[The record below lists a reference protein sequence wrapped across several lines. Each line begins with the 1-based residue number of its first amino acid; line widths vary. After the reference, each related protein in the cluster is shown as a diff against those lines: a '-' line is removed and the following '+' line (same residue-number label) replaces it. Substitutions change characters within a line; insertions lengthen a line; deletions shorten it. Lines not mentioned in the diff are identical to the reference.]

1 MSRRILAISFFITVS
16 MALVSFQQSF
26 NVNKSKSIERG
37 KTVYETYCQSCHMED
52 GKGIE
57 AVFPPLAK
65 SPNLADKNRLLKIII
80 QGMRGPIKVNNVNYD
95 GEMPG
100 TVLTDQ
106 QAADVANY
114 IRNSWGNKAESIL
127 PGQVQP
133 ALKAT
138 VKGYQKYNP

>member
-1 MSRRILAISFFITVS
+1 MSKRITAIVFLMTISIV
-16 MALVSFQQSF
+16 LVSFQQSF
-26 NVNKSKSIERG
+26 TVNKSKSIERG

-52 GKGIE
+52 GNGME

-65 SPNLADKNRLLKIII
+65 SPNLADKNRLLKIIV

-100 TVLTDQ
+100 TVLTDE

-114 IRNSWGNKAESIL
+114 IRNSWGNKAETIL
-127 PGQVQP
+127 PSQVQP

-138 VKGYQKYNP
+138 VKGYQKY

>member
-1 MSRRILAISFFITVS
+1 MSKRIIAIVFLMTISIV
-16 MALVSFQQSF
+16 LVSFQQSF
-26 NVNKSKSIERG
+26 NVNKSIERG
-37 KTVYETYCQSCHMED
+37 KTVYETYCQSCHTED
-52 GKGIE
+52 GKGME

-65 SPNLADKNRLLKIII
+65 SPNLADKNRLLKIIV

-100 TVLTDQ
+100 TVLTDE

-114 IRNSWGNKAESIL
+114 IRNSWGNKAAPIL
-127 PGQVQP
+127 PAQVQP

-138 VKGYQKYNP
+138 VKGYQKY

>member
-1 MSRRILAISFFITVS
+1 MTMSKRIIAIVFLMTISIV
-16 MALVSFQQSF
+16 LVSFQQSF
-26 NVNKSKSIERG
+26 NVNKSIERG

-52 GKGIE
+52 GKGME

-65 SPNLADKNRLLKIII
+65 SPNLADKNRLLKIIV

-100 TVLTDQ
+100 TVLTDE

-114 IRNSWGNKAESIL
+114 IRNSWGNKAAPIL
-127 PGQVQP
+127 PAQVQP

-138 VKGYQKYNP
+138 VKGYQKY

>member
-1 MSRRILAISFFITVS
+1 MSKRILAISFLMTISIV
-16 MALVSFQQSF
+16 LVSFQQGF
-26 NVNKSKSIERG
+26 NVNKSIERG

-52 GKGIE
+52 GKGME

-65 SPNLADKNRLLKIII
+65 SANLADKNRLLKIIV
-80 QGMRGPIKVNNVNYD
+80 QGMRGPVKVNNVIYN

-100 TVLTDQ
+100 NVLSNE

-114 IRNSWGNKAESIL
+114 IRNSWGNKAAPIL
-127 PGQVQP
+127 PAQVQP

-138 VKGYQKYNP
+138 VKGYQKY

>member
-1 MSRRILAISFFITVS
+1 MNRRITIISCLITISIV
-16 MALVSFQQSF
+16 LVSFEQSF

-37 KTVYETYCQSCHMED
+37 KTVYENYCQSCHMED
-52 GKGIE
+52 GMGME

-65 SPNLADKNRLLKIII
+65 SPNMADKNRLLKIII
-80 QGMRGPIKVNNVNYD
+80 QGMRGPVKVNNITYD

-100 TVLTDQ
+100 TVLTDE

-127 PGQVQP
+127 PSQVQP

-138 VKGYQKYNP
+138 LKGYQKY